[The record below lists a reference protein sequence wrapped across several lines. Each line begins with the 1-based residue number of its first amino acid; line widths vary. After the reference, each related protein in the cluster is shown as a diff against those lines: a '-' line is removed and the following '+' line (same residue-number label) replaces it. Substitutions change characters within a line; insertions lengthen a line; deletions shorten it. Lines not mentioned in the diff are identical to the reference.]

1 MRTIVAVGTVLFTL
15 GDIQPRSLQIFDERE
30 LTFNFARLQVKQ
42 PVRDFLCPFRPLFL
56 GSAEFSTDG
65 ARAAD
70 VDFSRCSLVEE
81 EGWVKVLPGGRV
93 SEDPFDGEH
102 SANKS
107 IMRGH
112 GVEEAS
118 CKSSKRLARS

>member
-1 MRTIVAVGTVLFTL
+1 MRAIVAVGTVLFTL
-15 GDIQPRSLQIFDERE
+15 GDIQPRSLQIFNERGQ
-30 LTFNFARLQVKQ
+30 TFIFARLQVKQ

-56 GSAEFSTDG
+56 GSAEFSADS

-81 EGWVKVLPGGRV
+81 KGRAKALLEGRV
-93 SEDPFDGEH
+93 SEDLFDWGH
-102 SANKS
+102 SVNKS
-107 IMRGH
+107 MMIGR

-118 CKSSKRLARS
+118 CKSSTRLARS